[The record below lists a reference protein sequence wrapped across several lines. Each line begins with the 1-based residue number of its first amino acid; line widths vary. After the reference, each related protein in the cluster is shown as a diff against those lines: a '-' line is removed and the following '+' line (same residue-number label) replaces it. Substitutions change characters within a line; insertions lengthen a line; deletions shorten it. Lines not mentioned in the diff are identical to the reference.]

1 MYQILIIFL
10 TLSYVSA
17 NYDAAMGRDFWYYAT
32 ASYCRPSKIQNWN
45 CDWACKAPKISDV
58 IIFYNST
65 GDNSGFAGY
74 NVARN

>member
-1 MYQILIIFL
+1 
-10 TLSYVSA
+10 
-17 NYDAAMGRDFWYYAT
+17 MGRDFWYYAT